1 MVAILKK
8 GSWEKHFVR
17 VCKNLSQYPI
27 IIYLFLIGIKKCD
40 CENLQ
45 RDNTNIYSNNI
56 QRDTNSLSGSLRTM
70 ERLEIDNL
78 KGAAYLGDSFDFDNS
93 ER

>member
-1 MVAILKK
+1 MGEAFCQGIQESLTI
-8 GSWEKHFVR
+8 SNYYISIF
-17 VCKNLSQYPI
+17 
-27 IIYLFLIGIKKCD
+27 IGIKKCD
-40 CENLQ
+40 CENIQ

-56 QRDTNSLSGSLRTM
+56 QRDTNSPSGSLRTM